1 MPLPPRT
8 EETVPPYLLFV
19 GLVKPHKNLSGLLR
33 AFAGIA
39 TNIPHRLVVVGS
51 HSSLR
56 DVDAEALA
64 MASRLAPRVELIE
77 SVPRERLAS
86 LMAGASA
93 LIQPSF
99 YEGFGFPPLEAM
111 ALGTPVIAARAASLP
126 ELCGD
131 AAILFDPHSADELA
145 ARIRELLADAPL
157 RARLREKGLARARE
171 FRWDTC
177 ADRTSDILL
186 EAMDAKPRG
195 HPGRAA

>member
-1 MPLPPRT
+1 
-8 EETVPPYLLFV
+8 
-19 GLVKPHKNLSGLLR
+19 
-33 AFAGIA
+33 
-39 TNIPHRLVVVGS
+39 
-51 HSSLR
+51 
-56 DVDAEALA
+56 
-64 MASRLAPRVELIE
+64 
-77 SVPRERLAS
+77 
-86 LMAGASA
+86 MAGASA

-131 AAILFDPHSADELA
+131 AAILFDPRSADELA

-157 RARLREKGLARARE
+157 RSRLREKGLARARE

-186 EAMDAKPRG
+186 EAMGAKPPG